1 MPAARHVL
9 AHQNTILEFGFT
21 LLLHLLPTL
30 TRYPLT
36 TVLMT
41 ATSSLG
47 QRVSLRIGR
56 IETAAL
62 QRFTACGFLL
72 AMALLREQWA
82 NQVGGSLG
90 TLL

>member
-1 MPAARHVL
+1 
-9 AHQNTILEFGFT
+9 
-21 LLLHLLPTL
+21 
-30 TRYPLT
+30 
-36 TVLMT
+36 MT

-47 QRVSLRIGR
+47 QRLSLRIGR